1 MPTFVGPSPAVA
13 RVRSTENVSVS
24 RMLVTVYARE
34 RLEDAIRAVAED
46 AISPSRPD
54 GLTWHAEAGFDEAG
68 FDDELGAAVRDIAAS
83 TNRLLAEALESLL
96 ETAPPS
102 VRGRI
107 SSVPRWPEQA

>member
-1 MPTFVGPSPAVA
+1 VDA
-13 RVRSTENVSVS
+13 VSVSIS

-46 AISPSRPD
+46 ALSSSRPD
-54 GLTWHAEAGFDEAG
+54 SLPWHAESGFN
-68 FDDELGAAVRDIAAS
+68 DELGAVVREIAAS
-83 TNRLLAEALESLL
+83 ANVLLVERLEALL

-102 VRGRI
+102 VRGRM

>member
-1 MPTFVGPSPAVA
+1 MPALAGPSPGMGA
-13 RVRSTENVSVS
+13 RVSVTSEVTVS

-46 AISPSRPD
+46 AIGHD
-54 GLTWHAEAGFDEAG
+54 GPEGLPWHADTG
-68 FDDELGAAVRDIAAS
+68 FDDQLGIAIREIAAAA
-83 TNRLLAEALESLL
+83 NLQLIERLELLL

-102 VRGRI
+102 VRGRM

>member
-1 MPTFVGPSPAVA
+1 MPTVVGPSPGTGA
-13 RVRSTENVSVS
+13 RVTVTSSVTVS

-46 AISPSRPD
+46 AISHDRPD
-54 GLTWHAEAGFDEAG
+54 GQPWHADAG
-68 FDDELGAAVRDIAAS
+68 FDDELGAAVRDIAAAA
-83 TNRLLAEALESLL
+83 NLQLIEKLEVLL

-102 VRGRI
+102 VRGRM

>member
-1 MPTFVGPSPAVA
+1 MPTLAGPSPGSGV
-13 RVRSTENVSVS
+13 RVTTTTGVSIS

-46 AISPSRPD
+46 AISHDRAD
-54 GLTWHAEAGFDEAG
+54 GLPWHADAG
-68 FDDELGAAVRDIAAS
+68 FDDELGAAVRDIAAAVNVQL
-83 TNRLLAEALESLL
+83 TEKLEVLL

-102 VRGRI
+102 VRGRM

>member
-54 GLTWHAEAGFDEAG
+54 GLTWHAEAGFD
-68 FDDELGAAVRDIAAS
+68 DELGAAVRDIAAS

>member
-1 MPTFVGPSPAVA
+1 MPTLVGPSPGKGV
-13 RVRSTENVSVS
+13 RVEATDSVSIS

-46 AISPSRPD
+46 ALSPSRPD
-54 GLTWHAEAGFDEAG
+54 GLPWRAEPG
-68 FDDELGAAVRDIAAS
+68 FDDELGAVVREIAAS
-83 TNRLLAEALESLL
+83 ANVLLLERLETLL

-102 VRGRI
+102 VRGRM